1 MQVTCTKFEAACR
14 QLNEAISLFFP
25 TMIYWQCE
33 HWQLPLM
40 ASAFPGMDKLA
51 REERLNAGLNFL
63 ASAITKDGDSSIRK
77 KKPLA

>member
-1 MQVTCTKFEAACR
+1 MK
-14 QLNEAISLFFP
+14 QLAYFLP
-25 TMIYWQCE
+25 TMIHWQCE

-40 ASAFPGMDKLA
+40 ASAFPGMDKMV
-51 REERLNAGLNFL
+51 REKRLSAGLNFL

>member
-1 MQVTCTKFEAACR
+1 MK
-14 QLNEAISLFFP
+14 QLAYFLP
-25 TMIYWQCE
+25 TMINWQCE

-40 ASAFPGMDKLA
+40 VSAFPRIDKLA
-51 REERLNAGLNFL
+51 REVHLNAGLNLL

>member
-1 MQVTCTKFEAACR
+1 
-14 QLNEAISLFFP
+14 
-25 TMIYWQCE
+25 MIHWQCE